1 MAALLTLSAC
11 KRKDK
16 DNSTT
21 TATLTNAD
29 DNGGYASDAA
39 KLDQNGNDAVSI
51 ADAAATTN
59 STGLRTTSGYPTIT
73 PGVSGF
79 VTILTIDIGPTDI
92 HCADGRDRRGQIIV
106 SYAGHYKDSGSTHT
120 ITTSHN
126 YVDDYKVAL
135 NKTVT
140 NMGTNSLGQVWY
152 NVTVNDSIVLDTVGT
167 DSVIYWTGN
176 RTRTWDAGYGTA
188 TRTDD
193 AYLIGGTTTLHR
205 ANGNVFTYAISAT
218 DPLKVAWACRYIEA
232 GTVTVSSTSFVGG
245 SRTLNY
251 TYGPTSGGCDNQA
264 ELTIG
269 SHTYHI
275 TLH

>member
-1 MAALLTLSAC
+1 MMAALLTLSAC

-21 TATLTNAD
+21 SSTLTSAD

-39 KLDQNGNDAVSI
+39 KLDQNGNDVVSI
-51 ADAAATTN
+51 ADASATTN
-59 STGLRTTSGYPTIT
+59 STGLRTSSGYPTIT
-73 PGVSGF
+73 RTFASPD
-79 VTILTIDIGPTDI
+79 TIITVDFGPTPLA
-92 HCADGRDRRGQIIV
+92 CLDGRTRQGKIIV
-106 SYAGHYKDSGSTHT
+106 SYAGHYKDSGSVHN
-120 ITTSHN
+120 ITTSN
-126 YVDDYKVAL
+126 YYVDSNQVKV

-140 NMGTNSLGQVWY
+140 NMGTNSSGQVWY
-152 NVTVNDSIVLDTVGT
+152 SVTVNDTIILVN
-167 DSVIYWTGN
+167 DSMIYWNGT

-245 SRTLNY
+245 SRTLNF
-251 TYGPTSGGCDNQA
+251 TYGPSGGGCDNQA
-264 ELTIG
+264 ELIIG

-275 TLH
+275 ILH